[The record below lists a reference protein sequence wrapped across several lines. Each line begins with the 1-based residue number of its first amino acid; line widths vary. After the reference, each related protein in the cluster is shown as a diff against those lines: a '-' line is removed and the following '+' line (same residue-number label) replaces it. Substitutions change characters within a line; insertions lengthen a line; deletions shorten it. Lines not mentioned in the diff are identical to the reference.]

1 MSGNFLPGINRRYLG
16 SFVGLFHAVSSV
28 AALVIGNYLFLQ
40 CFLLGNDILASSE
53 VDNSSLLP
61 TIFHVTTGASGIL
74 LFFFWKS
81 IQSYQHS
88 TTSLKDKGLTAK
100 QMQNTNRARGC
111 VALIL
116 CAVYPLMYRYL
127 PNETLQDVVISKAVA
142 VVVVAVCVW
151 MYNVFKY
158 YGKGLFVLY
167 SGTRFGF
174 SLQVL
179 FTGSLYS
186 VRQSYPYI
194 VNFLEKE
201 ALLISCCV
209 EFGFLLY
216 YLESRRLVSVQ
227 TVKDGCKRY
236 HPILFYV
243 FSGTMLKEK
252 FFRRLPMS
260 VSWATFL
267 ECILVCLFLKAM
279 IKGIITT
286 VVDKLRSKKESG
298 DRREVFAKK
307 QRSKSVFDVTSSTGR
322 RSSIFESVDFG
333 ELSSSLNNS
342 SSRGFR
348 MGSVKEE

>member
-1 MSGNFLPGINRRYLG
+1 MHACENLP
-16 SFVGLFHAVSSV
+16 SFS
-28 AALVIGNYLFLQ
+28 IG
-40 CFLLGNDILASSE
+40 
-53 VDNSSLLP
+53 V
-61 TIFHVTTGASGIL
+61 L

-127 PNETLQDVVISKAVA
+127 PDETLQDVVISKTVA
-142 VVVVAVCVW
+142 VVVVAVCIW

-158 YGKGLFVLY
+158 YGKGLFVVY
-167 SGTRFGF
+167 SGCKCGF
-174 SLQVL
+174 SLHVL
-179 FTGSLYS
+179 ATGSLYS
-186 VRQSYPYI
+186 LRQSYPYI

-209 EFGFLLY
+209 EFGFCLY
-216 YLESRRLVSVQ
+216 YLESRRFVSVQ
-227 TVKDGCKRY
+227 TVKDCCKRY
-236 HPILFYV
+236 HPTLLCV
-243 FSGTMLKEK
+243 FLGVMLKEK
-252 FFRRLPMS
+252 FFSRLPIS
-260 VSWATFL
+260 VSWAPFL

-279 IKGIITT
+279 IKGIIAT
-286 VVDKLRSKKESG
+286 VVEKVRSKKEIG
-298 DRREVFAKK
+298 DRREAFAKK

-333 ELSSSLNNS
+333 ELSSSLNNT
-342 SSRGFR
+342 RGSVV
-348 MGSVKEE
+348 MDSVKEE